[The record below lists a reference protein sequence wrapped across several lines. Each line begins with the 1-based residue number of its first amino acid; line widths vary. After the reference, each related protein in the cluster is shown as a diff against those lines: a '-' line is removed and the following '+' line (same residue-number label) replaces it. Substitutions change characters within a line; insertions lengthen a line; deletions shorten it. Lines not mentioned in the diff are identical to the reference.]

1 MGLASSQAR
10 MLLLTARKSD
20 LEYRAQMISQRK
32 INIAMQTQEL
42 ATEYSQATSNRVM
55 DLVYYTD
62 GNSMQQMT
70 QKLSYDAIMSTNGK
84 SIGEYLVRTANGKYV
99 VSDDKNSWANVA
111 TKLAVA
117 DNRLSEFYEKVPM
130 KDSDGNI
137 LKDENGAIKYQVAT
151 DSSGNELKNADGT
164 PQYKKTLNYD
174 TLINSYSSQMQVVSA
189 ITNADFFQSS
199 LKNGSLYL
207 YQAVQSTASTDSTS
221 ASVISGYKSV
231 SWSALDCIYDHTN
244 TEDDAAAEAEYEAKA
259 LVLSNQDKM
268 LDLELNQ
275 IETQHNAI
283 ETEYDSVKKVI
294 ENNIKVSY
302 KVFA

>member
-42 ATEYSQATSNRVM
+42 ANKYSQATSNRVM

-62 GNSMQQMT
+62 NNSMQQMT

-99 VSDDKNSWANVA
+99 VSNDQESWVNVA

-130 KDSDGNI
+130 KDADGNV
-137 LKDENGAIKYQVAT
+137 LKDEDGAIKYQVAT
-151 DSSGNELKNADGT
+151 DSAGNTLTNADGT

-174 TLINSYSSQMQVVSA
+174 TLVNTYLDQMQVVNA
-189 ITNADFFQSS
+189 VTNADFFQSS

-207 YQAVQSTASTDSTS
+207 YQAVQSSASTDSTS
-221 ASVISGYKSV
+221 ASVITGYKSV

-244 TEDDAAAEAEYEAKA
+244 TEDDAAAEAEYESKA

-275 IETQHNAI
+275 IETQHKAI

-294 ENNIKVSY
+294 QKNIEVSY
-302 KVFA
+302 KIFA